1 MDFKSKFK
9 KIKFKKK
16 SQKKPRDGSAWK
28 ISAPGKK
35 AVLSAGAVLMAGGL
49 LAAGVLNMNTCAY
62 TSSFLS
68 DNSNSRKITD
78 ENYDYKKADKHLIV
92 RSAENLKESD
102 GYKKI
107 ADGLYLVDKDKE
119 LDGDI
124 TVYEDGDVVIADADG
139 VDKNEDTSQDEDVSA
154 DTEDESNAYEDVQ
167 EETEDGIVSD
177 DEAETLMNDEGET
190 ETVEGT
196 EESVEDTENADKSE
210 NVLKTDT
217 NSDESGVSADSS
229 SESSKNKSSKN
240 NKDSEQ
246 TKETTAAN
254 EKKLQENTLA
264 DYINS
269 IPFTKEV
276 KVAVLDTG
284 VSADGDRILDG
295 KSFSATGKGTADD
308 NGHGSSI
315 SKLILN
321 NTSDLVKILPVKV
334 MDSSGHGTLLS
345 LYQGIEYAI
354 EQKVD
359 IINISLATA
368 AKDTTLIQSAIND
381 AENAGIKVVAAAG
394 NDDMNAEY
402 YAPANIDSVITVAA
416 VDKKNS
422 RAGYSNYGDVI
433 DYAACG
439 DFDENKGTSFS
450 AAYVTAAAAD
460 LLSGDKAADIEKI
473 FDDLA
478 YKPDSLKEKYRG
490 QGIVSLDKV
499 IAKTEEQYQEDEL
512 KDFDNWKN
520 MSDDE
525 LTDFM
530 YNIADYK
537 IAVLWAHLSDE
548 DKVYLQ
554 EHCARFSYP
563 IMSNNEKKTFV
574 EYLENDF
581 NLDKTSAKTYQFPG
595 WMFIKIWKDGKEYEK
610 LKMNITD
617 ITRNYYDGQYNISC
631 AGRLGS
637 GHSGTLYLSI
647 QHESGEAAASD
658 GWYHNET
665 LSDIDEVCRGQ
676 RDINYHIN
684 GTCGGLT
691 ADSGLYKSYSE
702 IQYGFKISSN
712 EDLYDISV
720 DANCSEGNRGDDS
733 QQGYN
738 SSEKKYCFNLR
749 ATESWAGVNDA
760 LNDANGN
767 APHETYNVRLTKKV
781 RTVDVNPQVE
791 GQDGNMHDGGDTYAT
806 NSKNNLGGLGK
817 GCGFSGLTFDVYE
830 DDTLLKSKVND
841 FYGDIGY
848 NKTLK
853 ITAISTPTGY
863 HETKEIYTFKITENK
878 TDDKA
883 IIAPKIVR
891 NKYDVAYK
899 SNVPSNTMTKKNKCT
914 GSTDTLEGC
923 TWGVENKISSCGYS
937 LPGYEFVSWNTS
949 ANGKGTTYNPGDKFT
964 KLSDKNGDTVYLYAQ
979 WKKLD
984 YTVSFDLNG
993 GKGTTPKSITKAY
1006 GDNVSMPS
1014 DTNFKKDDK
1023 VFIGWSTDKNDV
1035 QKCIQSIYSGFSY
1048 KKADESGEIYMNSPG
1063 NMTLYALYT
1072 IPVSDVASVQLRV
1085 WQKDNTSKLYTSD
1098 PISFGNAK
1106 NGYRELSFDNKG
1118 IRKLVN
1124 LMKSA
1129 GGKYVA
1135 SSDGKAC
1142 NLSADIVAKDNA
1154 GNEGVIWKFNVSG
1167 KETPPPP
1174 EQYSIKTEHQYKDI
1188 NSNDGKGNYKYNIDC
1203 ITDAQTVFKNIK
1215 YTPKYL
1221 SSDSGAAHKIKPGYT
1236 PEKMGVV
1243 INGQSSTIM
1252 NGTTNVAGKVPVT
1265 ITSNAKFIARYTP
1278 KQYKI
1283 HFKMADGETFIK
1295 NANADNAKSRAHLY
1309 INNKMQTMDIYYTEK
1324 ISELPSAS
1332 KTGYTF
1338 TGWKILKEDNKT
1350 NSGETLNVGD
1360 KYEYTRDITVIPS
1373 WKINS
1378 YTIKYDAT
1386 TNGGSLTATSTD
1398 SDTVKYGETVT
1409 VNKTIHNAERVI
1421 NKGGTNERKYVFV
1434 GWNTYPGAKSVKG
1447 GVFEDGANVLSNGKM
1462 PAKDITVYAIYKRTV
1477 TAKFYGAYSTNK
1489 NKPDALA
1496 KYGKCVS
1503 TQSVTYYNND
1513 TFGTVTAPD
1522 PTSAQE
1528 NLNWTFR
1535 GWSLGNTYDSSIV
1548 AARGSNINIDVDTN
1562 FYGLYQKNVTLTYI
1576 SNCDAKID
1584 PVNGTAYYNAA
1595 PKNAAS
1601 TGKAKKNVTGTFDG
1615 LLKNNEANSYV
1626 GWVQVTPA
1634 PNCIKCQNPTKDSII
1649 GTMDKTKNGC
1659 KCKCFYPNSGF
1670 KNKRETGCT
1679 CCFMPGEAYSIDRD
1693 TVVAARWDAYPVIS
1707 AKDTYIS
1714 SKEKS
1719 NFEAKLL
1726 ASAESMDNEDVTT
1739 PISIQNKDEIS
1750 EIINSTDE
1758 NVDVTVIYKTIDS
1771 YGNVTTE
1778 SKMLH
1783 VVNTASKDAA
1793 NTSYA
1798 RFINQKAKNAS
1809 YNLGGLEKNSLWAT
1823 KQSYTDALNK
1833 ALANAESVK
1842 NVKANSSNAY
1852 TINGKTYK
1860 PQYVLKYTNS
1870 DIKSVKQY
1878 LKNNGYGKFQKSTN
1892 MSSGSSAL
1900 DNYYKTYI
1908 KGYKK

>member
-16 SQKKPRDGSAWK
+16 SQKKPRDGGAWK

-78 ENYDYKKADKHLIV
+78 ENYDYKKVDKHLIV

-139 VDKNEDTSQDEDVSA
+139 ADGNEDMSA
-154 DTEDESNAYEDVQ
+154 DTEEESNVAKDVQ
-167 EETEDGIVSD
+167 KKTEDGTVSD
-177 DEAETLMNDEGET
+177 DEAEVLTNDEGET
-190 ETVEGT
+190 EANESA
-196 EESVEDTENADKSE
+196 EESVEDTEPNEKRILVTDNGEADNIE
-210 NVLKTDT
+210 L
-217 NSDESGVSADSS
+217 
-229 SESSKNKSSKN
+229 N
-240 NKDSEQ
+240 NKNGVTNNKLSEEEIKREKEELAKHNLSSYLS
-246 TKETTAAN
+246 TKTVT
-254 EKKLQENTLA
+254 QR
-264 DYINS
+264 I
-269 IPFTKEV
+269 

-284 VSADGDRILDG
+284 VSIKSDRILKG
-295 KSFSATGKGTADD
+295 RNFAATGTGTEDD
-308 NGHGSSI
+308 NGHGSKI
-315 SKLILN
+315 SKLILD
-321 NTSDLVKILPVKV
+321 NTYESNVSIVPVKV
-334 MDSSGHGTLLS
+334 MDSTGHGTLLS

-359 IINISLATA
+359 VINISLATM
-368 AKDTTLIQSAIND
+368 AKDTTLIQNAISD

-394 NDDMNAEY
+394 NNNINVKY
-402 YAPANIDSVITVAA
+402 CAPANIDSVITVAA
-416 VDKKNS
+416 VDSNFD
-422 RAGYSNYGDVI
+422 RATYSNYGKI
-433 DYAACG
+433 DYAALG
-439 DFDENKGTSFS
+439 EYDGNKGTSFS
-450 AAYVTAAAAD
+450 AAVVTSAI
-460 LLSGDKAADIEKI
+460 ADI
-473 FDDLA
+473 LA
-478 YKPDSLKEKYRG
+478 CDR
-490 QGIVSLDKV
+490 SLDVDNILNEYAYNNKV
-499 IAKTEEQYQEDEL
+499 DNKYDGNGIIALYSQTRSEYYASISRTQKEIND
-512 KDFDNWKN
+512 KFDNWQA
-520 MSDDE
+520 MSKDEFDKALFDNTNFDNALFWNDLSTSDKAIALSKSDYLNNVINVTHTEFESLQNSEYKTVYYKYLESAFNFDYTSAQLFTSNTGGYITFIFVGSDMQFKLNVTFVGDGSDKTAGYDSNITQIGTDGIIKDFKKEYCTVGNYTAPDDANFWSVRYKVTWDVKDGYTVSQKDYREDDCPLIFFGYE
-525 LTDFM
+525 LD
-530 YNIADYK
+530 
-537 IAVLWAHLSDE
+537 SDHS
-548 DKVYLQ
+548 DW
-554 EHCARFSYP
+554 S
-563 IMSNNEKKTFV
+563 NEK
-574 EYLENDF
+574 
-581 NLDKTSAKTYQFPG
+581 P
-595 WMFIKIWKDGKEYEK
+595 
-610 LKMNITD
+610 
-617 ITRNYYDGQYNISC
+617 R
-631 AGRLGS
+631 
-637 GHSGTLYLSI
+637 
-647 QHESGEAAASD
+647 HESRS
-658 GWYHNET
+658 
-665 LSDIDEVCRGQ
+665 
-676 RDINYHIN
+676 
-684 GTCGGLT
+684 
-691 ADSGLYKSYSE
+691 
-702 IQYGFKISSN
+702 F
-712 EDLYDISV
+712 SV
-720 DANCSEGNRGDDS
+720 SAI
-733 QQGYN
+733 
-738 SSEKKYCFNLR
+738 
-749 ATESWAGVNDA
+749 
-760 LNDANGN
+760 
-767 APHETYNVRLTKKV
+767 TYV
-781 RTVDVNPQVE
+781 VDVNPVKKNE
-791 GQDGNMHDGGDTYAT
+791 ATGEYEVINDGGGQDD
-806 NSKNNLGGLGK
+806 
-817 GCGFSGLTFDVYE
+817 LTFDVYNGKNKISDKGDKVKDYYE
-830 DDTLLKSKVND
+830 DKLPYKSHLYLEN
-841 FYGDIGY
+841 I
-848 NKTLK
+848 NP
-853 ITAISTPTGY
+853 PTGY
-863 HETKEIYTFKITENK
+863 HCEGTNQLGYYDLGEITENS
-878 TDDKA
+878 TFEY
-883 IIAPKIVR
+883 PKIALNHYNVV
-891 NKYDVAYK
+891 Y
-899 SNVPSNTMTKKNKCT
+899 SENVPVNRMTKKNECA
-914 GSTDTLEGC
+914 GSVETQSNCAWDTEY
-923 TWGVENKISSCGYS
+923 TISACGYS

-949 ANGKGTTYNPGDKFT
+949 ADGTGTTYEPNDTFT
-964 KLSDKNGDTVYLYAQ
+964 KLSDTNDDTVYLYAQ

-984 YTVSFDLNG
+984 YTVNFDLNG
-993 GKGTTPKSITKAY
+993 GKGTTPESITKAY

-1014 DTNFKKDDK
+1014 DTSFKKGDK
-1023 VFIGWSTDKNDV
+1023 VFVGWSTEKDNIK
-1035 QKCIQSIYSGFSY
+1035 KCIQSIYSGFSY

-1085 WQKDNTSKLYTSD
+1085 WQKDDTSKLYTSG
-1098 PISFGNAK
+1098 PINFGNAK

-1124 LMKSA
+1124 LMKIA
-1129 GGKYVA
+1129 GGKYTA
-1135 SSDGKAC
+1135 SPDGKTC

-1154 GNEGVIWKFNVSG
+1154 GNEGIIWKFNVSG
-1167 KETPPPP
+1167 KETPPPL

-1203 ITDAQTVFKNIK
+1203 VTDAQTVFKNTK

-1221 SSDSGAAHKIKPGYT
+1221 PSDSGAAHKIKPGYT
-1236 PEKMGVV
+1236 PEKMGAV

-1265 ITSNAKFIARYTP
+1265 ITNNAKFIARYTP

-1350 NSGETLNVGD
+1350 SSGISLNVGD
-1360 KYEYTRDITVIPS
+1360 KYEYARDITVIPS

-1386 TNGGSLTATSTD
+1386 TNGGALTATSTD
-1398 SDTVKYGETVT
+1398 SDTVEYGKTVT

-1421 NKGGTNERKYVFV
+1421 NKGGANERKYVFV
-1434 GWNTYPGAKSVKG
+1434 GWNTDPGAKSVKG
-1447 GVFEDGANVLSNGKM
+1447 GVFEDGANVLDSGKM

-1477 TAKFYGAYSTNK
+1477 TAKFYGAYSTDK

-1615 LLKNNEANSYV
+1615 SLKSNEANSYV

-1634 PNCIKCQNPTKDSII
+1634 PNCTKCQNPTKDSII

-1659 KCKCFYPNSGF
+1659 KCKCFYPNSGL
-1670 KNKRETGCT
+1670 KNKHQTGCT

-1693 TVVAARWDAYPVIS
+1693 TVVVARWDAYPVIS

-1726 ASAESMDNEDVTT
+1726 DSAESMDNEDVTT

-1852 TINGKTYK
+1852 TVNGKTYK

-1900 DNYYKTYI
+1900 DNYYKTYV
-1908 KGYKK
+1908 KGHKK

>member
-16 SQKKPRDGSAWK
+16 SQKKPRDGSEWK

-35 AVLSAGAVLMAGGL
+35 AILSAGAVLMAGGL

-68 DNSNSRKITD
+68 DSSGSRKITD
-78 ENYDYKKADKHLIV
+78 TNYDYKKAGKHLIV
-92 RSAENLKESD
+92 RSAESLKESD

-107 ADGLYLVDKDKE
+107 ADGLYLVDKDTE

-124 TVYEDGDVVIADADG
+124 TVYEDGDVVIADAEG
-139 VDKNEDTSQDEDVSA
+139 ADKSEDASQNEDVSA
-154 DTEDESNAYEDVQ
+154 DTGDESNVSEDVQ
-167 EETEDGIVSD
+167 EEIGNNEVSNNEADVLEDD
-177 DEAETLMNDEGET
+177 ADET
-190 ETVEGT
+190 EANEST
-196 EESVEDTENADKSE
+196 EEAVENTENTDE

-217 NSDESGVSADSS
+217 TSDESGISADSS
-229 SESSKNKSSKN
+229 SKNSNKSSKN
-240 NKDSEQ
+240 DKDSEQ
-246 TKETTAAN
+246 TKKATAAN
-254 EKKLQENTLA
+254 EEKLQENALA

-295 KSFSATGKGTADD
+295 KNFSATGKGTADD

-334 MDSSGHGTLLS
+334 MDSTGHGTLLS

-368 AKDTTLIQSAIND
+368 AKDTTLIQSAISD
-381 AENAGIKVVAAAG
+381 AENAGIKVIAAAG
-394 NDDMNAEY
+394 NDDMNAGY

-416 VDKKNS
+416 VDDKNN
-422 RAGYSNYGDVI
+422 RAGYSNYGNVI

-439 DFDENKGTSFS
+439 DFDGNKGTSFS
-450 AAYVTAAAAD
+450 AAYVTAAVAD
-460 LLSGDKAADIEKI
+460 LLSGDKDADVEKI

-478 YKPDSLKEKYRG
+478 YKPEGLKEKYRG

-499 IAKTEEQYQEDEL
+499 IAKTEKQYQEDEL

-520 MSDDE
+520 MSGDKFDKLLKE
-525 LTDFM
+525 T
-530 YNIADYK
+530 NIYK
-537 IAVLWAHLSDE
+537 VACFWQHLSDT
-548 DKVYLQ
+548 DKKFAKNLTKGQLTKSTVR
-554 EHCARFSYP
+554 CADGTTKNYIEF
-563 IMSNNEKKTFV
+563 
-574 EYLENDF
+574 LESVDF
-581 NLDKTSAKTYQFPG
+581 NHTSLAAFTTTNGCCY
-595 WMFIKIWKDGKEYEK
+595 IYVYEDGQHVD
-610 LKMNITD
+610 D
-617 ITRNYYDGQYNISC
+617 ITILIHIDANEDVYQNHVYGGWPGAHNGATYIVNGGKQKYFSKYNLNSDMQWDREDGLYSKVHFAPYFKNSTKVLKDISSANALC
-631 AGRLGS
+631 WEKTQGNFVNGKYSAS
-637 GHSGTLYLSI
+637 
-647 QHESGEAAASD
+647 QWSGEIGFTIRASF
-658 GWYHNET
+658 Y
-665 LSDIDEVCRGQ
+665 SDFGMKTNQ
-676 RDINYHIN
+676 P
-684 GTCGGLT
+684 G
-691 ADSGLYKSYSE
+691 
-702 IQYGFKISSN
+702 
-712 EDLYDISV
+712 
-720 DANCSEGNRGDDS
+720 
-733 QQGYN
+733 
-738 SSEKKYCFNLR
+738 
-749 ATESWAGVNDA
+749 
-760 LNDANGN
+760 GN
-767 APHETYNVRLTKKV
+767 AATSTAFSFNVSNSA
-781 RTVDVNPQVE
+781 RTVDINPQME
-791 GQDGNMHDGGDTYAT
+791 GQDGKMHDGGDSYAT
-806 NSKNNLGGLGK
+806 NGENNLGGLGK
-817 GCGFSGLTFDVYE
+817 GCGFSDLTFDVYE

-863 HETKEIYTFKITENK
+863 HATEETYTFKITENK
-878 TDDKA
+878 TDDNA

-891 NKYDVAYK
+891 NKYDVSYE
-899 SNVPSNTMTKKNKCT
+899 SNVPDNAMTKKNKCT
-914 GSTDTLEGC
+914 GSTDALKGC
-923 TWGVENKISSCGYS
+923 TWGVENEVSSCGYN

-949 ANGKGTTYNPGDKFT
+949 ADGTGTTYNPGDKFT

-984 YTVSFDLNG
+984 YTISFDLNG

-1048 KKADESGEIYMNSPG
+1048 KKADESGEIYMSSPG

-1085 WQKDNTSKLYTSD
+1085 WQKDNTSKLYTSG

-1118 IRKLVN
+1118 VRKLVS

-1154 GNEGVIWKFNVSG
+1154 GNEGIIWKLNVSG
-1167 KETPPPP
+1167 KEVPPS
-1174 EQYSIKTEHQYKDI
+1174 EKYGIKTEHQYKDI
-1188 NSNDGKGNYKYNIDC
+1188 NSNDGKGNYKYDIDC
-1203 ITDAQTVFKNIK
+1203 ITDAQTVLKNTK

-1221 SSDSGAAHKIKPGYT
+1221 SSDSSAAQKIRSGYE
-1236 PEKMGVV
+1236 PEKMSMV
-1243 INGQSSTIM
+1243 INGQSSMIM
-1252 NGTTNVAGKVPVT
+1252 NGTNAVTGKVPVT
-1265 ITSNAKFIARYTP
+1265 ITSNTKFIAYYTP

-1283 HFKMADGETFIK
+1283 HFKTADGEAFIK
-1295 NANADNAKSRAHLY
+1295 NANADNTKSRAHLY
-1309 INNKMQTMDIYYTEK
+1309 IDNKMRTMNIYYTEK

-1350 NSGETLNVGD
+1350 SSGVTLNVGD
-1360 KYEYTRDITVIPS
+1360 KYEYTRDITVVPS
-1373 WKINS
+1373 WEINS
-1378 YTIKYDAT
+1378 YTIKYDAA

-1434 GWNTYPGAKSVKG
+1434 GWNTDPGAKSVKG
-1447 GVFEDGANVLSNGKM
+1447 GTFEDGANVLSNGKM

-1477 TAKFYGAYSTNK
+1477 TAKFYGAYSTDK

-1496 KYGKCVS
+1496 RYGKCVS

-1528 NLNWTFR
+1528 NLDWTFR

-1548 AARGSNINIDVDTN
+1548 AAKGSNINIDTDTS
-1562 FYGLYQKNVTLTYI
+1562 FYGLYQKDVTLTYI

-1595 PKNAAS
+1595 PEDAAS
-1601 TGKAKKNVTGTFDG
+1601 VEKAKKNVTGTFDG
-1615 LLKNNEANSYV
+1615 SLKSNEANSYV
-1626 GWVQVTPA
+1626 GWVKVTPA
-1634 PNCIKCQNPTKDSII
+1634 PNCTKCQNPTEDSII

-1659 KCKCFYPNSGF
+1659 KCKCFYPNSGL
-1670 KNKRETGCT
+1670 KNKHQTGCT

-1739 PISIQNKDEIS
+1739 PISVQNKDEIN

-1778 SKMLH
+1778 SKILH

-1809 YNLGGLEKNSLWAT
+1809 YNLGGLEKNSLWVT
-1823 KQSYTDALNK
+1823 KQSYTDTLNK

-1852 TINGKTYK
+1852 TVNGKTYK

-1892 MSSGSSAL
+1892 MSSGSSVL
-1900 DNYYKTYI
+1900 NSYYNTYV
-1908 KGYKK
+1908 KGHKK